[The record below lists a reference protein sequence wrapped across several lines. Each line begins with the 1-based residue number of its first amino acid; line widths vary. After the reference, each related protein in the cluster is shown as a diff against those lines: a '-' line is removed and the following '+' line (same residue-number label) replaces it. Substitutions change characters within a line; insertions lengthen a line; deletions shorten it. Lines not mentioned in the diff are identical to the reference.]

1 MGICPQ
7 AKSYF
12 VALDRTFAFSPMT
25 FLSNLHKNFKTKQLT
40 MSVFQHIF
48 DINGEPRTILQ
59 HASTFLEK
67 TFKENYDTPT
77 GPSAGFTTNWIIN

>member
-25 FLSNLHKNFKTKQLT
+25 FLSNLRKNFKIKQITIL
-40 MSVFQHIF
+40 VFQHIF
-48 DINGEPRTILQ
+48 EKTILQ

-67 TFKENYDTPT
+67 LSKKIMTLQLVPLLDLLLI
-77 GPSAGFTTNWIIN
+77 G